1 MAIRSVAT
9 TDTLNTLRTEFNNL
23 AIDGGDLTTLNT
35 THKAT
40 LVGAINE
47 AYGSTFSFILRDST
61 SSTQTI
67 SGNDVL
73 NVVGD
78 SNISVTVS
86 ATDLLNINLNSNI
99 TGISSINVTSDLTI
113 NNVSVATKPFAI
125 AQAVALG

>member
-35 THKAT
+35 SNKSS

-47 AYGSTFSFILRDST
+47 AFGSTFSFILRDST

-67 SGNDVL
+67 SGNDTL

-86 ATDLLNINLNSNI
+86 ATDLLNINLSSNI
-99 TGISSINVTSDLTI
+99 TGISTINVTSDLTI